1 MYAGFTRVE
10 LNESNS
16 LWYGTLPTELIP
28 ESDLFSRLWNL
39 HPKGFHTLKILGKI
53 VKTPRWQQAYNKS
66 YQYTGSSN
74 DALPVPSEFFPYWDW
89 AVANIDSR
97 LNGLLL
103 NWYDGALGHYIGK
116 HRDSTHNMIEGAPI
130 VTISFGEER
139 VFRLRPWKAKG
150 EHKDFLV
157 KNGSLIIMPYQTNQ
171 SWTHEIK
178 KSKRLLGRRIS
189 LTLRAFE

>member
-1 MYAGFTRVE
+1 M
-10 LNESNS
+10 
-16 LWYGTLPTELIP
+16 PP
-28 ESDLFSRLWNL
+28 EF
-39 HPKGFHTLKILGKI
+39 
-53 VKTPRWQQAYNKS
+53 Y
-66 YQYTGSSN
+66 
-74 DALPVPSEFFPYWDW
+74 PYWDW
-89 AVANIDSR
+89 AVASIDSR

-116 HRDSTHNMIEGAPI
+116 HRDSTQNMIEGEPI

-150 EHKDFLV
+150 GCKDFV
-157 KNGSLIIMPYQTNQ
+157 VRNGSVIILPYQTNQ

-178 KSKRLLGRRIS
+178 KSKKFIGKRIS